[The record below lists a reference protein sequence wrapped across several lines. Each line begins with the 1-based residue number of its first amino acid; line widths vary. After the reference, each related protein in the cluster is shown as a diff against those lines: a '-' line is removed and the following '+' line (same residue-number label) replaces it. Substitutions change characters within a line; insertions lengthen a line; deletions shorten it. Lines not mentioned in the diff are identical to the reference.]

1 MFAISDSRLDS
12 RDSVVSAGLEVVSI
26 KVKVLIEGNPP
37 ASMLLMNIVSESA
50 SNKATVEPGERG
62 KGIVLRSL

>member
-12 RDSVVSAGLEVVSI
+12 RDSVVSVGLEVVSM
-26 KVKVLIEGNPP
+26 KVNVRIEGNPP
-37 ASMLLMNIVSESA
+37 ASMLLMNMVSESA

-62 KGIVLRSL
+62 

>member
-12 RDSVVSAGLEVVSI
+12 RDSVVSVGLEVISI
-26 KVKVLIEGNPP
+26 KENVRIEGNPP
-37 ASMLLMNIVSESA
+37 ASIVLMYMVSDSA

-62 KGIVLRSL
+62 

>member
-12 RDSVVSAGLEVVSI
+12 RDSVVSVGLEVVSM
-26 KVKVLIEGNPP
+26 KVNVRMEGNPP
-37 ASMLLMNIVSESA
+37 ASMLLMNMVSESA

-62 KGIVLRSL
+62 

>member
-12 RDSVVSAGLEVVSI
+12 RDSVVSVGLEVVSM

-37 ASMLLMNIVSESA
+37 ASIDLINMVSESA
-50 SNKATVEPGERG
+50 SKRGTVEPGERG
-62 KGIVLRSL
+62 

>member
-12 RDSVVSAGLEVVSI
+12 RDSVVSAGFEVVSM
-26 KVKVLIEGNPP
+26 KVNVRMEGKPP

-62 KGIVLRSL
+62 

>member
-12 RDSVVSAGLEVVSI
+12 RDSVVSAGLEVVSM

-37 ASMLLMNIVSESA
+37 ASIDLINMVSESA
-50 SNKATVEPGERG
+50 SNRATVEPGDRG
-62 KGIVLRSL
+62 

>member
-12 RDSVVSAGLEVVSI
+12 RDSVVSAGLEVVSM

-37 ASMLLMNIVSESA
+37 ASMLLMNMVSESA

-62 KGIVLRSL
+62 

>member
-12 RDSVVSAGLEVVSI
+12 RDSVVSVGLEVVSM
-26 KVKVLIEGNPP
+26 KVNVRMEGNPP

-62 KGIVLRSL
+62 

>member
-12 RDSVVSAGLEVVSI
+12 RDSVVSVGLEVVSM

-37 ASMLLMNIVSESA
+37 ASIDLINMVSESA
-50 SNKATVEPGERG
+50 SNRATVEPGERG
-62 KGIVLRSL
+62 

>member
-37 ASMLLMNIVSESA
+37 ASMLLMNMVSESA

-62 KGIVLRSL
+62 

>member
-12 RDSVVSAGLEVVSI
+12 RDSVVSAGLEVVSM
-26 KVKVLIEGNPP
+26 KVNVRMEGNPP
-37 ASMLLMNIVSESA
+37 ASMLLMNMVSESA

-62 KGIVLRSL
+62 

>member
-12 RDSVVSAGLEVVSI
+12 RDSVVSAGLEVVSM

-37 ASMLLMNIVSESA
+37 ASMDLMNMVSESA
-50 SNKATVEPGERG
+50 SNRATVEPGDRG
-62 KGIVLRSL
+62 

>member
-1 MFAISDSRLDS
+1 MPLRTSLMFAISDSRLDS

-37 ASMLLMNIVSESA
+37 ASMLLMNMVSESA

-62 KGIVLRSL
+62 

>member
-12 RDSVVSAGLEVVSI
+12 RDSVVSAGLEVVSM

-37 ASMLLMNIVSESA
+37 ASIDLINMVSESA
-50 SNKATVEPGERG
+50 SNRATVEPGERG
-62 KGIVLRSL
+62 

>member
-12 RDSVVSAGLEVVSI
+12 RDSVVSAGLEVVSM

-37 ASMLLMNIVSESA
+37 ASMLLMNMVSESA
-50 SNKATVEPGERG
+50 SNKATVEPGESG
-62 KGIVLRSL
+62 

>member
-62 KGIVLRSL
+62 

>member
-50 SNKATVEPGERG
+50 SNRATVEPGERG
-62 KGIVLRSL
+62 

>member
-37 ASMLLMNIVSESA
+37 ASMLLMNMVSESA
-50 SNKATVEPGERG
+50 SNKATVDPGERG
-62 KGIVLRSL
+62 